1 MSTATHA
8 RAGDPQLDRFLCAAT
23 DALASAALEALL
35 GGETE
40 RVVRDTV
47 RRELSGSRLGAAHA
61 DDVMGDVRVRLVRKL
76 WSLRRSTEEP
86 IENFHGYVA
95 ITAERAC
102 YAFFRQQFP
111 ERTRF
116 RNRVRYA
123 VSHHAETTLTRDAH
137 GRWLCGTRAGPRR
150 IVASGAARAFFDD
163 PRGWLAGAGL
173 DDAAL
178 GSAGLDIATPLPTLI
193 AGILARFDE
202 AVELDRLVDALA
214 VVFGILQTRQTVV
227 HRAAADAADDVPDT
241 TAGIGEVL
249 EQRDRL
255 LRVWNEIVELP
266 ARQRAALLLN
276 LRDPEGGAV
285 LQMLPST
292 GVVAQP
298 RIAAALGMD
307 LDQLTRVWNRLP
319 LDDLSIAALLRVTR
333 QQVINL
339 RKSARAR
346 LARRL
351 RMTEW

>member
-1 MSTATHA
+1 MSTATHV
-8 RAGDPQLDRFLCAAT
+8 RAGDPQLHRFLGAVT
-23 DALASAALEALL
+23 DALATAALDALL
-35 GGETE
+35 GGETD

-47 RRELSGSRLGAAHA
+47 RRELSGSRIGAAHA

-76 WSLRRSTEEP
+76 WSLRRGADEP

-123 VSHHAETTLTRDAH
+123 VAHHAETTLTRDPH
-137 GRWLCGTRAGPRR
+137 GRWLCGRRGAPRR
-150 IVASGAARAFFDD
+150 IAASGSAQAFFDD
-163 PRGWLAGAGL
+163 PQSWCAGAGL
-173 DDAAL
+173 DGAGL
-178 GSAGLDIATPLPTLI
+178 GSAGLDVAAPLPTLI
-193 AGILARFDE
+193 AGILARFED
-202 AVELDRLVDALA
+202 AVELDRLVDALG
-214 VVFGILQTRQTVV
+214 VVLGIVQTRQVPAHSTVS
-227 HRAAADAADDVPDT
+227 DAMDDIPDT
-241 TAGIGEVL
+241 AAGIGDVL

-292 GVVAQP
+292 GVVAEP

-307 LDQLTRVWNRLP
+307 LAQLTRVWNRLP
-319 LDDLSIAALLRVTR
+319 LDDLSIAAMLRVTR